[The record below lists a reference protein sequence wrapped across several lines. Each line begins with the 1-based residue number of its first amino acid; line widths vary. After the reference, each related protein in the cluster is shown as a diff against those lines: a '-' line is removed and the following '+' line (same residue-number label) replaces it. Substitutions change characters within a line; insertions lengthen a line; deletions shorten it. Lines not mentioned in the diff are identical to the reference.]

1 MATPVVE
8 RYQLRTTVAPSL
20 EEAQRFCAELT
31 RTHYENFTVVSW
43 FLPRSLRQHFANV
56 YAYCRVS
63 DDLADE
69 VQSNEES
76 LQLLADWRGALES
89 MYRGEVAHPVFV
101 ALWQTVRAFDIP
113 SEPFHHLLDAFVQD
127 RQKTWYENYDELL
140 AYCRNSANPVGRLV
154 LYLGGYRDEERQQLS
169 DYTCTA
175 LQLTNFWQ
183 DVARDWDKGRV
194 YLPLDEMAR
203 FGVTAEQLADRRCD
217 DNYRALLHFQ
227 VERTRKLF
235 RQGLPLID
243 RLDGHLRRDVTLFS
257 AGGWSILDLIAAQD
271 FDTLTSRPEL
281 SKPSKLWLMVR
292 AMVGGKMPWA

>member
-20 EEAQRFCAELT
+20 ESAQQFCAALT

-76 LQLLADWRGALES
+76 LQLLADWRGALEG
-89 MYRGEVAHPVFV
+89 MYRGEATHPVFV
-101 ALWQTVRAFDIP
+101 ALWQTVQQFDIP
-113 SEPFHHLLDAFVQD
+113 PEPFGHLLDAFVQD

-140 AYCRNSANPVGRLV
+140 AYCRHSANPVGRLV
-154 LYLGGYRDEERQQLS
+154 LYLGGYRDEARQQLS
-169 DYTCTA
+169 DCTCTA

-243 RLDGHLRRDVTLFS
+243 QLHGPLRRDVTLFS

-281 SKPSKLWLMVR
+281 SKLSKAWLMVR